1 MGGESASDES
11 RRELIDDTLPS
22 DEILNS
28 FQRPGSHLNAKAYAT
43 RIDTHTLPSVQ
54 ESRNAAAQVAVCSR
68 RSWPHAL
75 ASSSPREVRT
85 VQISPLS
92 ITRRWKARTASG
104 RLGRKSLP
112 AAPSPA
118 LAL

>member
-1 MGGESASDES
+1 MSEGGRRMGGESASDES

-54 ESRNAAAQVAVCSR
+54 ESRSG
-68 RSWPHAL
+68 
-75 ASSSPREVRT
+75 SSSRMLE
-85 VQISPLS
+85 
-92 ITRRWKARTASG
+92 A
-104 RLGRKSLP
+104 
-112 AAPSPA
+112 
-118 LAL
+118 